1 MEIVKAC
8 DAMPCNAEVLKFL
21 QENRLKLSSKSS
33 KDKGQAKAATV
44 VLETITYLE
53 KTPAGK
59 LSEEFTSTKLNDFLA
74 AIEKFKLTPT
84 EKLLLLNHCPRS
96 AVEVQL
102 LVEDSEE
109 RLSEDQVDEL
119 LQEISVNLIGEE
131 EEEEENEQNETN
143 EEAMEN
149 EGDTQTD

>member
-1 MEIVKAC
+1 MI
-8 DAMPCNAEVLKFL
+8 DYLLNRNLRRVLIHKTFRVL
-21 QENRLKLSSKSS
+21 HVSPPRSPWRPFGIIILVIPSRKSFHLKLSSKSS

-44 VLETITYLE
+44 VLETITYLG

-59 LSEEFTSTKLNDFLA
+59 LSEEFTSPKLNDFLA

-102 LVEDSEE
+102 LIEDSEE
-109 RLSEDQVDEL
+109 RLR
-119 LQEISVNLIGEE
+119 
-131 EEEEENEQNETN
+131 
-143 EEAMEN
+143 
-149 EGDTQTD
+149 